1 MPIVR
6 GQWAETLAGG
16 LLMNTFNRYREKAE
30 LYRLI
35 NNVQPLTTAWYE
47 DFQWSGLG
55 PMVEKGELER
65 TILDEPIK
73 LGGLRIIPKSFA
85 LGFLISEEMREDS
98 QFNLMAELSGELGRS
113 SRYTAELWGHDVW
126 NNAFTTTRYVG
137 RDGKA
142 LCAVDHPIVGT
153 GGVGANRPAVD
164 VDLSQAALEAAWG
177 NFQTQVDDRGIPIDI
192 MPQTLLVYPT
202 QMLFASTLLKSPGVS
217 SAPHSGII
225 NPIQGWVQ
233 PFGDPYLI
241 DQDAW
246 FLNGPPNELPVMFF
260 WKKLPDTKTWDDDD
274 ADGTIHKIKQRH
286 AVGFR
291 NWRGVY
297 GSQGG

>member
-35 NNVQPLTTAWYE
+35 NNVQPLTKAWYE
-47 DFQWSGLG
+47 DFEWSGLG
-55 PMVEKGELER
+55 PLVEKGELER

-192 MPQTLLVYPT
+192 MPATLLTYPT
-202 QMLFASTLLKSPGVS
+202 QMLFASQLLKSPGIS
-217 SAPHSGII
+217 SAPHAGII

-246 FLNGPPNELPVMFF
+246 FLIGPPNELPVMFF
-260 WKKLPDTKTWDDDD
+260 WRKLPDTKTWDDED

-291 NWRGVY
+291 GWRGVY